1 MPRTHC
7 MLQASQG
14 PSAQVLG
21 LAAQALFSHWLLGFL
36 PCLSA
41 LSLQASDVLAEAS
54 VSLSTLQDSP
64 TVSDARHA
72 VACFSC
78 ATSGVFATA
87 AAAFSREW
95 GLHLLVEPRN
105 PQLGLKGRRGG
116 DT

>member
-1 MPRTHC
+1 

-21 LAAQALFSHWLLGFL
+21 LAAQA
-36 PCLSA
+36 
-41 LSLQASDVLAEAS
+41 SDVLAEAS
-54 VSLSTLQDSP
+54 VSWSTLRWGGLVPQQDSP

-78 ATSGVFATA
+78 ATSGVFAAA

-95 GLHLLVEPRN
+95 GLRLLVEPRN